1 MCMYVLCSSTRLD
14 NMAIGEDD
22 PAALI
27 DDKAGGIASTGSLSV
42 EGATCGGPQND
53 DGGDDLGEGLPPVLR
68 RRSALFERRVD
79 LHAQFV
85 LNARSHGLLLR
96 SQSLHRIAH
105 GSLNRREFW
114 GRGFIEFNE

>member
-1 MCMYVLCSSTRLD
+1 
-14 NMAIGEDD
+14 MAIGEDD

-27 DDKAGGIASTGSLSV
+27 DDEAGGIASTGGLSV

-68 RRSALFERRVD
+68 RRSAFLERRVD
-79 LHAQFV
+79 LHAQLV
-85 LNARSHGLLLR
+85 LNARSHGLLR

-105 GSLNRREFW
+105 RSLNRREFW
-114 GRGFIEFNE
+114 GRGFIIEFNE